1 MNVET
6 KVVIIAPEGY
16 ELHEVVKDGIK
27 EISFKQKIPA
37 KKTAEENWAEVALK
51 IFKAGEEIYSSNNAG
66 GVQPYTIVTG
76 DIVVYKNFLKEYH
89 LTPDRVKQFTILQ
102 ALVTARDYYNE
113 YWTPDFDD
121 ISVCKHYIDCVQN
134 TIREVDYFTI
144 RRILCFRTKDI
155 RAKFLEDFRE
165 WIEICKEF
173 I

>member
-16 ELHEVVKDGIK
+16 ELQEVVKDGTK

-37 KKTAEENWAEVALK
+37 KKTAKENWAEVALK
-51 IFKAGEEIYSSNNAG
+51 VFKVGEEIYASNNIG
-66 GVQPYTIVTG
+66 GVQSHIIVTG
-76 DIVVYKNFLKEYH
+76 DHILYKGCSKEYH

-113 YWTPDFDD
+113 YWTPNFDD
-121 ISVCKHYIDCVQN
+121 ISICKHYIDCVQN

-144 RRILCFRTKDI
+144 RKILCFRTKDI

>member
-16 ELHEVVKDGIK
+16 ELQEIVKDGTK

-51 IFKAGEEIYSSNNAG
+51 VFKAGEEIYSSNNAG
-66 GVQPYTIVTG
+66 GVQPHTIITG
-76 DIVVYKNFLKEYH
+76 DNVVYKDCLKEYH
-89 LTPDRVKQFTILQ
+89 LTPDRVKQFAILQ

-113 YWTPDFDD
+113 YWTPNFDD
-121 ISVCKHYIDCVQN
+121 ASKCKYYIDYVEN
-134 TIREVDYFTI
+134 TIKEVAYYNI
-144 RRILCFRTKDI
+144 RKILCFRTKDI

-165 WIEICKEF
+165 WIELCKEF